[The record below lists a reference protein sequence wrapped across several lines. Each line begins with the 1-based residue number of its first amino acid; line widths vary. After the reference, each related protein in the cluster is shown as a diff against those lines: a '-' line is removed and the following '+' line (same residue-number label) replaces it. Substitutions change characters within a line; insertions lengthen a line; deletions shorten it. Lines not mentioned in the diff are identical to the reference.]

1 MPDKAPSQTR
11 RARLWRSTE
20 SQGIPL
26 RAILVTVA
34 VVVVTFMAGKLL
46 YRLRDVVLLVAVSGF
61 VALLLNPL
69 VVYLQRWKVPRRGF
83 AVAIVTFWAV
93 LVFVGLAIAFGYP
106 LIRSGTHLA
115 DQLPSYVDQAQHGR
129 GWIGQLIRRY
139 HVTTWVQH
147 NSAKIASFAQSLGKP
162 ALALG
167 KGAVSL
173 LVALGTIFFLVLL
186 LLLEGPKMRSWILA
200 NMTSERAVRVTR
212 VSAQVNRAVTG
223 YMAGNMLTSVI
234 AGTVVFVTLLLLG
247 VPFPFLWALWVALVD
262 FLPMIGGALA
272 GIPTVL
278 FATAHSLTAG
288 IVTLAV
294 FLAYTQIEN
303 HVLNPVV
310 MSKTVQ
316 INPLLVLISILVAA
330 SIGSWIGGLFG
341 GFVAALLAIPAAGAG
356 QVIVSELWRDTA
368 PSAPAGSPGPAGPP
382 GPGAGA
388 VASAG
393 AGTAPAEAGAG
404 VAPAEAGAGAGV
416 APAEAGAGAGV
427 APGGAGVAPGG
438 AGAGTAGAGVAPT
451 AQADPGTAARGPAGA
466 DVAGD
471 GTASV
476 TKPAT

>member
-1 MPDKAPSQTR
+1 MPDKTPSQTR

-46 YRLRDVVLLVAVSGF
+46 YRLRDVVLLMAVSGF

-69 VVYLQRWKVPRRGF
+69 VVGLQRWKVPRRGL

-93 LVFVGLAIAFGYP
+93 LVFIGLAIAFGYP
-106 LIRSGTHLA
+106 LIHSATHLA
-115 DQLPSYVDQAQHGR
+115 DKLPSYVDQAEHPH
-129 GWIGQLIRRY
+129 GWIGQLIRKY
-139 HVTTWVQH
+139 NVQTWVQH

-223 YMAGNMLTSVI
+223 YMAGNVLTSLI
-234 AGTVVFVTLLLLG
+234 AGAVVFVTLLILG

-288 IVTLAV
+288 IVTLIV

-368 PSAPAGSPGPAGPP
+368 PPAPAS
-382 GPGAGA
+382 GA
-388 VASAG
+388 VAVPPAA
-393 AGTAPAEAGAG
+393 AGTAPAGTPPAGA
-404 VAPAEAGAGAGV
+404 ETAGAGAAG
-416 APAEAGAGAGV
+416 AEA
-427 APGGAGVAPGG
+427 
-438 AGAGTAGAGVAPT
+438 AGAGTPVA
-451 AQADPGTAARGPAGA
+451 GPAGA
-466 DVAGD
+466 AVTGNEP
-471 GTASV
+471 ASV
-476 TKPAT
+476 TKPAI

>member
-1 MPDKAPSQTR
+1 MPDKTPSQTR

-46 YRLRDVVLLVAVSGF
+46 YRLRDVVLLMAVSGF

-69 VVYLQRWKVPRRGF
+69 VVGLQRWKVPRRGL

-106 LIRSGTHLA
+106 LINSATHLA
-115 DQLPSYVDQAQHGR
+115 DRPPSYVDQAQHPH
-129 GWIGQLIRRY
+129 GWIGQLIRKY
-139 HVTTWVQH
+139 NVQTWVQH

-186 LLLEGPKMRSWILA
+186 LLLEGPRMRTWILA
-200 NMTSERAVRVTR
+200 NMNSERAATVAR

-223 YMAGNMLTSVI
+223 YMAGNLLTSLI
-234 AGTVVFVTLLLLG
+234 AGAVVFVTLLVLG

-278 FATAHSLTAG
+278 FAATHSLTAG
-288 IVTLAV
+288 IITAAV
-294 FLAYTQIEN
+294 FIGYQQLEN

-310 MSKTVQ
+310 MSRTVKV
-316 INPLLVLISILVAA
+316 NPLLVLVAVLIGS
-330 SIGSWIGGLFG
+330 SIGAWIGGLFG

-356 QVIVSELWRDTA
+356 QVVMTELWRDTA
-368 PSAPAGSPGPAGPP
+368 PGGTLALPA

-388 VASAG
+388 AEPGPGQAEPGSEAAG
-393 AGTAPAEAGAG
+393 AGSGAAGAG
-404 VAPAEAGAGAGV
+404 SGV
-416 APAEAGAGAGV
+416 A
-427 APGGAGVAPGG
+427 
-438 AGAGTAGAGVAPT
+438 
-451 AQADPGTAARGPAGA
+451 
-466 DVAGD
+466 
-471 GTASV
+471 
-476 TKPAT
+476 

>member
-1 MPDKAPSQTR
+1 MPDKTPSQTR
-11 RARLWRSTE
+11 RARLWRSAE

-46 YRLRDVVLLVAVSGF
+46 YRLRDVLLLMAVSGF

-69 VVYLQRWKVPRRGF
+69 VVALQRWKVPRRGF

-106 LIRSGTHLA
+106 LINSITHLA
-115 DQLPSYVDQAQHGR
+115 DRLPSYVDQAEHGR
-129 GWIGQLIRRY
+129 GWIGRLIGRY
-139 HVTTWVQH
+139 HVVPWVQH
-147 NSAKIASFAQSLGKP
+147 NSAKITSFAQSLGKP

-186 LLLEGPKMRSWILA
+186 LLLEGPKMRAWILA
-200 NMTSERAVRVTR
+200 NMAQQRATTVTR
-212 VSAQVNRAVTG
+212 VAAQVNRAVTG
-223 YMAGNMLTSVI
+223 YMVGNVLTSVI
-234 AGTVVFVTLLLLG
+234 AGIVVFVTLLVLG

-278 FATAHSLTAG
+278 FATTHSLTAG
-288 IVTLAV
+288 IVTLVV
-294 FLAYTQIEN
+294 FLAYTQFEN

-356 QVIVSELWRDTA
+356 QVICSELWRDTA
-368 PSAPAGSPGPAGPP
+368 PAAPVGPPGPEGLPPPEGPP
-382 GPGAGA
+382 GPGAAAA
-388 VASAG
+388 V
-393 AGTAPAEAGAG
+393 PA
-404 VAPAEAGAGAGV
+404 
-416 APAEAGAGAGV
+416 
-427 APGGAGVAPGG
+427 G
-438 AGAGTAGAGVAPT
+438 AGAGTAGAIPAAGG
-451 AQADPGTAARGPAGA
+451 QAGAEAAGSEPAG
-466 DVAGD
+466 
-471 GTASV
+471 V

>member
-1 MPDKAPSQTR
+1 MPDKTPPQTR
-11 RARLWRSTE
+11 RARLWRTAE

-26 RAILVTVA
+26 RAILATFA

-46 YRLRDVVLLVAVSGF
+46 YRLRDVVLLMAVSGF

-69 VVYLQRWKVPRRGF
+69 VVYLQRWKVHRRGF

-93 LVFVGLAIAFGYP
+93 VVFAGLAIAFGYP
-106 LIRSGTHLA
+106 LINGLTHLA
-115 DQLPSYVDQAQHGR
+115 DRLPSYVDQAQHGR

-139 HVTTWVQH
+139 HVQTWVQH
-147 NSAKIASFAQSLGKP
+147 NSAKITSFAQGLGKP

-186 LLLEGPKMRSWILA
+186 LLLEGPRMRTWILS
-200 NMTSERAVRVTR
+200 NMTQERAATVTR

-223 YMAGNMLTSVI
+223 YMAGNVLTSVI
-234 AGTVVFVTLLLLG
+234 AGAVVFVTLLVLG

-278 FATAHSLTAG
+278 FATTHSLTAG
-288 IVTLAV
+288 IVTLGV
-294 FLAYTQIEN
+294 FLAYTQFEN

-341 GFVAALLAIPAAGAG
+341 GFVAALLAIPAAGAA
-356 QVIVSELWRDTA
+356 QVIVSELWRNTA
-368 PSAPAGSPGPAGPP
+368 PSGPAG
-382 GPGAGA
+382 GPEPGA
-388 VASAG
+388 VA
-393 AGTAPAEAGAG
+393 PA
-404 VAPAEAGAGAGV
+404 
-416 APAEAGAGAGV
+416 
-427 APGGAGVAPGG
+427 
-438 AGAGTAGAGVAPT
+438 
-451 AQADPGTAARGPAGA
+451 
-466 DVAGD
+466 
-471 GTASV
+471 
-476 TKPAT
+476 

>member
-115 DQLPSYVDQAQHGR
+115 DQLPSYVDKAQHGR

-404 VAPAEAGAGAGV
+404 
-416 APAEAGAGAGV
+416 
-427 APGGAGVAPGG
+427 AGVAPGG

>member
-1 MPDKAPSQTR
+1 MPEKTPPQTR
-11 RARLWRSTE
+11 RARLWRSAE

-34 VVVVTFMAGKLL
+34 VVVVTYMAGKLL
-46 YRLRDVVLLVAVSGF
+46 YRLRDVVLLMAVSGF

-93 LVFVGLAIAFGYP
+93 LVFVGLAVAFGYP
-106 LIRSGTHLA
+106 LINSATNLA
-115 DQLPSYVDQAQHGR
+115 NRLPSYVDQAQHGR
-129 GWIGQLIRRY
+129 GWIGHLMLKY
-139 HVTTWVQH
+139 HVLPWVQH

-186 LLLEGPKMRSWILA
+186 LLLEGPRMRTWILA
-200 NMTSERAVRVTR
+200 NMTAERAATVTR

-223 YMAGNMLTSVI
+223 YMAGNLLTSLI
-234 AGTVVFVTLLLLG
+234 AGAVVFVTLLVLG

-294 FLAYTQIEN
+294 FLAYTQFEN

-316 INPLLVLISILVAA
+316 INPLLVLVSILVAA

-368 PSAPAGSPGPAGPP
+368 PPTPASGAVAVTPAAAGIAPAGIAPAGTPP
-382 GPGAGA
+382 AGIAPAGTPPAGAGA
-388 VASAG
+388 AGTGAAG
-393 AGTAPAEAGAG
+393 AGTPAA
-404 VAPAEAGAGAGV
+404 
-416 APAEAGAGAGV
+416 
-427 APGGAGVAPGG
+427 
-438 AGAGTAGAGVAPT
+438 
-451 AQADPGTAARGPAGA
+451 GPAGA
-466 DVAGD
+466 AVTGNEP
-471 GTASV
+471 ASV
-476 TKPAT
+476 TKPAN

>member
-1 MPDKAPSQTR
+1 MPDKTPSQTR

-20 SQGIPL
+20 SKGIPL

-34 VVVVTFMAGKLL
+34 VVVVTYMAGKLL
-46 YRLRDVVLLVAVSGF
+46 YRLRDVVLLIAVSGF
-61 VALLLNPL
+61 LALLLNPL

-93 LVFVGLAIAFGYP
+93 VVFIGLAVAFGYP
-106 LIRSGTHLA
+106 LINGLTHLA
-115 DQLPSYVDQAQHGR
+115 DRLPSYVYQAEHGH
-129 GWIGQLIRRY
+129 GWIHRLILKY

-186 LLLEGPKMRSWILA
+186 LLLEGPRMRVWILA
-200 NMTSERAVRVTR
+200 NMNSERAATLRR

-223 YMAGNMLTSVI
+223 YMAGDLLTSLI
-234 AGTVVFVTLLLLG
+234 AGAVVFVTLLVLG

-288 IVTLAV
+288 IITLIV
-294 FLAYTQIEN
+294 FLAYTQFEN

-341 GFVAALLAIPAAGAG
+341 GFVAALLAIPTAGAG
-356 QVIVSELWRDTA
+356 QVIVTELWRDTA
-368 PSAPAGSPGPAGPP
+368 PPASAGPP
-382 GPGAGA
+382 GPPGAPAPAA
-388 VASAG
+388 VAVTPAV
-393 AGTAPAEAGAG
+393 AGTAPAGAAPAGA
-404 VAPAEAGAGAGV
+404 A
-416 APAEAGAGAGV
+416 
-427 APGGAGVAPGG
+427 
-438 AGAGTAGAGVAPT
+438 
-451 AQADPGTAARGPAGA
+451 PAGA
-466 DVAGD
+466 DTAGPTVT
-471 GTASV
+471 GNEPASV
-476 TKPAT
+476 TKPAN